1 MKIYNLKD
9 KLEYLDEVATLEYEE
24 WASDKEKDKKIRI
37 ERKKKKFVRLLIM
50 NPFVS

>member
-24 WASDKEKDKKIRI
+24 WASDKEKDKKL
-37 ERKKKKFVRLLIM
+37 ELKEKKKKFVKLLIM
-50 NPFVS
+50 DLFS